1 MSKNQEENDSK
12 RIYVT
17 FTSKQFKLI
26 ELGVNL
32 GMAFNNAEYVR
43 KAVDKLNE
51 EIPIYEKIK
60 KYLDDDE
67 KLKEEL
73 VKFRKESQSG

>member
-1 MSKNQEENDSK
+1 MPKKTEEPQIRKNVQ
-12 RIYVT
+12 
-17 FTSKQFKLI
+17 FTIHQVKLI
-26 ELGVNL
+26 KLGVRL
-32 GMAFNNAEYVR
+32 GMAMGQADYIR

-67 KLKEEL
+67 KLEEEL
-73 VKFRKESQSG
+73 VKFRKESKAG